1 MIAYLRLF
9 FNSFL
14 LVNLTFGRVNTSK
27 DETPRL
33 PPWVLQADNR
43 FLKEKCM
50 LIYKFLSSIDWE
62 LWGVFISDL
71 LSLTKWII
79 EVF

>member
-1 MIAYLRLF
+1 MIAYLWLF
-9 FNSFL
+9 DHSIL
-14 LVNLTFGRVNTSK
+14 LFDLTFCRVNTIE

-33 PPWVLQADNR
+33 PPWVLQADYR
-43 FLKEKCM
+43 LLEEKSM
-50 LIYKFLSSIDWE
+50 LIYEYLSVIDWE